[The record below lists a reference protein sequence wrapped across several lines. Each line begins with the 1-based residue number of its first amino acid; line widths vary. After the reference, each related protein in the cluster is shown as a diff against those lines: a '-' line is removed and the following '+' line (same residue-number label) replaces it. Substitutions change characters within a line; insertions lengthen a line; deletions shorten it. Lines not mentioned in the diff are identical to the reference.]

1 MKSNIF
7 FLLLTYIFFITKQAS
22 IKGQIKVPE
31 NTVDRI
37 KTITVTLENTDKRV
51 HITEYGYFEF
61 HDVEP
66 GFYVIQVDDNLYTY
80 EIYMVEI
87 NDDDEV
93 KIYEYNYKNGKGIKH
108 KHPIVIESLIKIK
121 YGEDKQDLISS
132 IIKSPY
138 AIIIGITLLMFLCMK
153 MVPQEELKAQQEEM
167 RKQFKNY
174 KGFGF

>member
-66 GFYVIQVDDNLYTY
+66 GYYVIQVDDKLYTY

-87 NDDDEV
+87 NEDDEV

-108 KHPIVIESLIKIK
+108 KHPIVIESLLRIK
-121 YGEDKQDLISS
+121 YGENKQDLVSC

-138 AIIIGITLLMFLCMK
+138 AIIIRITLLMFLCMK

>member
-66 GFYVIQVDDNLYTY
+66 GYYVIQVDDKLYTY
-80 EIYMVEI
+80 
-87 NDDDEV
+87 
-93 KIYEYNYKNGKGIKH
+93 
-108 KHPIVIESLIKIK
+108 
-121 YGEDKQDLISS
+121 
-132 IIKSPY
+132 
-138 AIIIGITLLMFLCMK
+138 
-153 MVPQEELKAQQEEM
+153 
-167 RKQFKNY
+167 
-174 KGFGF
+174 